1 LPHRPFPALLA
12 AAPAVLLLLALPG
25 CGRFDRGPAGH
36 WDELARPGTGPLV
49 HFDPAMVEGLPDP
62 ARRLLLWSIEPGT
75 PLARTAEVSM
85 SGTIV
90 LDPARGPIP
99 MEAVQILTPPVGF
112 IWSARTHGGLMRIR
126 GYDRFS
132 QGEGEMRWKLFGL
145 IPVMRATGADVTRSA
160 AARLLMEGVMVPAYL
175 VPAPP
180 VLAPPVPAPEA
191 GAAERPQA
199 DHGGTPRWEAV
210 DDRHARY
217 RATVAGEE
225 VVTTVEVDPDG
236 RPLRAW
242 AERWNEGAYER
253 FQVELSGEITSG
265 GYRIPSRV
273 QAGWR
278 LGDPDEFRFFDATL
292 TRLEYR

>member
-1 LPHRPFPALLA
+1 VPYRPFPALLA

-36 WDELARPGTGPLV
+36 WDELAQSRTGPV
-49 HFDPAMVEGLPDP
+49 VRFEPAMVEGLPDP
-62 ARRLLLWSIEPGT
+62 ARRFLLWSIEPGT

-85 SGTIV
+85 SGTII

-99 MEAVQILTPPVGF
+99 MEAVQVLTPPEGF

-132 QGEGEMRWKLFGL
+132 RGEGEMRWKLFGL
-145 IPVMRATGADVTRSA
+145 IPVMRATGEDVTRSA
-160 AARLLMEGVMVPAYL
+160 AARLLMEGVMVPAFL
-175 VPAPP
+175 VPAPD
-180 VLAPPVPAPEA
+180 A
-191 GAAERPQA
+191 GADEDAGEGAQGLPRQEP
-199 DHGGTPRWEAV
+199 DGTPRWEAV
-210 DDRHARY
+210 DERHARY

-242 AERWNEGAYER
+242 AERWNEGIYER

-292 TRLEYR
+292 TGIEYR

>member
-1 LPHRPFPALLA
+1 MPHRPFPSLLA
-12 AAPAVLLLLALPG
+12 AAPVFLLLMALPG
-25 CGRFDRGPAGH
+25 CERFDRGPAGH
-36 WDELARPGTGPLV
+36 WEELSQPGTGPV
-49 HFDPAMVEGLPDP
+49 VRSDPAMVEGLPDP

-85 SGTIV
+85 RGTIT
-90 LDPARGPIP
+90 LDADRGPVPI
-99 MEAVQILTPPVGF
+99 EAVQVLTPPEGF
-112 IWSARTHGGLMRIR
+112 IWSARTHGGLLRIR

-145 IPVMRATGADVTRSA
+145 IPVMRATGEDVTRSA
-160 AARLLMEGVMVPAYL
+160 AARLLMEGVMVPGYL
-175 VPAPP
+175 VPAP
-180 VLAPPVPAPEA
+180 
-191 GAAERPQA
+191 ERGQEGHPKR
-199 DHGGTPRWEAV
+199 DGEGTPRWEAV
-210 DDRHARY
+210 DDRHARF

-225 VVTTVEVDPDG
+225 VVTTVEVDSDG

-253 FQVELSGEITSG
+253 FQVDLSGEITSG

-292 TRLEYR
+292 TRIEFR